1 MQGDVHNRRH
11 AIHIGLRQFP
21 RLRIGKVFV
30 SDAGEVHRFF
40 LGIAEVEGIQQ
51 TLYVA
56 LYQLELFYR
65 FAVVVRQFVGGRNFP
80 VEIFLGQD
88 QSAIDE
94 VSEDS
99 HQLVIVASLKVFPRE
114 IVVFRLWRVGGQDV
128 TQDILLARHI
138 DQIFVQPN
146 GPVARG

>member
-40 LGIAEVEGIQQ
+40 LGITEVEGIQQ
-51 TLYVA
+51 TFYISLYI
-56 LYQLELFYR
+56 LEIFQCL
-65 FAVVVRQFVGGRNFP
+65 AVVVRQFVGGRNFP

-88 QSAIDE
+88 
-94 VSEDS
+94 
-99 HQLVIVASLKVFPRE
+99 
-114 IVVFRLWRVGGQDV
+114 
-128 TQDILLARHI
+128 
-138 DQIFVQPN
+138 
-146 GPVARG
+146 

>member
-88 QSAIDE
+88 
-94 VSEDS
+94 
-99 HQLVIVASLKVFPRE
+99 
-114 IVVFRLWRVGGQDV
+114 
-128 TQDILLARHI
+128 
-138 DQIFVQPN
+138 
-146 GPVARG
+146 